1 MAKKTKKVPPHSPET
16 QELDAKTAEKPADI
30 PSEPAA
36 VPEISPRS
44 FPNLEAPVANPEVKT
59 PIINTRHPEASEQ
72 KSQPAVDQT
81 PTQPAEKAE
90 AAPAL
95 SKESIIED
103 TPATE
108 YALPEAE
115 KKSGKK
121 FIIIG
126 AAFVLAITAA
136 AALVVIGLNRNKAVE
151 NIAPETTKTQ
161 EIQTAPPKEEA
172 PAMIFDKTKFTL
184 EILNGSGVA
193 GAAKKIADKL
203 SPLGYEIIKVGNA
216 EEVEKTQVYLSSA
229 MENFKSE
236 FLKDLEA
243 DLKEATI
250 SGELKDSTASARIII
265 GKN

>member
-1 MAKKTKKVPPHSPET
+1 MAQKNKKVPQHNPEPKK
-16 QELDAKTAEKPADI
+16 LDAKTAEKPADI

-59 PIINTRHPEASEQ
+59 PNISVHQKEIPEMNNQEVTNTVPVQH
-72 KSQPAVDQT
+72 
-81 PTQPAEKAE
+81 AEKTE
-90 AAPAL
+90 IAPAL
-95 SKESIIED
+95 SKESILED

-108 YALPEAE
+108 YTLPEEE

-121 FIIIG
+121 PIIIG
-126 AAFVLAITAA
+126 IFIVLIIAGIALWFFLNFKKEPRTAE
-136 AALVVIGLNRNKAVE
+136 KKVE
-151 NIAPETTKTQ
+151 TS
-161 EIQTAPPKEEA
+161 EIQENELKPSPEAEPTAV
-172 PAMIFDKTKFTL
+172 FDRTKFTI
-184 EILNGSGVA
+184 EILNGSGIA

-203 SPLGYEIIKVGNA
+203 SVLGYEIIKLGNA
-216 EEVEKTQVYLSSA
+216 DEVDKTQVYLSSE
-229 MENFKSE
+229 MESFKSE

-265 GKN
+265 GKE